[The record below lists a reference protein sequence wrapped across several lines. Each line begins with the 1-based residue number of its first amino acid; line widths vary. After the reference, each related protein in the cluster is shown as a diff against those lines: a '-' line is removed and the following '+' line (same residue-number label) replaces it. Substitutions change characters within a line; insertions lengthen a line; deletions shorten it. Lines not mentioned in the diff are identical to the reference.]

1 MKRLLAVVTVLC
13 SVGLMAQTS
22 HFKSKQDGASAN
34 VSANPDAFT
43 QLNVQVS
50 RGSINNVPNTNIVFI
65 DVVFAQDFQSFTFT
79 QIFGPIPDSAF
90 TGDNT
95 QGLHLNLDTTT
106 LDPTV
111 TFSETCTLDL
121 VTFDFTCGTTQT
133 GVIQLDFIPNGA
145 SSTQVITSESVQTMG
160 PDTIRTHQSSFNAS
174 ANVSGSVFGTAVAVS
189 GGTVALNKNS
199 TIEVTR
205 F

>member
-1 MKRLLAVVTVLC
+1 MKRLLVVVTVLC
-13 SVGLMAQTS
+13 SMGLMAQTS
-22 HFKSKQDGASAN
+22 HFKSKLDGASASLITN
-34 VSANPDAFT
+34 VDPFT
-43 QLNVQVS
+43 QISMQVN

-65 DVVFAQDFQSFTFT
+65 YAVFSQDFSTLTFT

-95 QGLHLNLDTTT
+95 QGLHLNLDTST
-106 LDPTV
+106 LDPAV
-111 TFSETCTLDL
+111 TFSETCTLDE
-121 VTFDFTCGTTQT
+121 VTFNFLCGATQT

-145 SSTQVITSESVQTMG
+145 SSTQVITSESVQTIG
-160 PDTIRTHQSSFNAS
+160 PDTIRMHQSSFNAS
-174 ANVSGSVFGTAVAVS
+174 ANASGSIFGTSVAVS
-189 GGTVALNKNS
+189 GGTVSLNKNS